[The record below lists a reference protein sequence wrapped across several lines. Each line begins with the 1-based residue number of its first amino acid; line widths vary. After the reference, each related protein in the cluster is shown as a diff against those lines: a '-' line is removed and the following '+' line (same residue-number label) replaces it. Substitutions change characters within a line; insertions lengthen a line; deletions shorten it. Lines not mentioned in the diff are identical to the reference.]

1 MDWIRRNWPDLAIG
15 VALLLVICA
24 IAATLITGGSIFSLS
39 RSADPPSVTDSS
51 LGSSAIGGSEAADVG
66 GPTITPLPP
75 VDRDG
80 PADDSVAAVP
90 ADDPVVA
97 PPVDTPAP
105 EAVPESISPLPLPL
119 PDSSAESGRYRVSVG
134 AFGSRE
140 SAEALAVLIRYEGYP
155 VFLATEGDLTLV
167 LVGPYNDRAEAERV
181 AEEIQASDNGVDGTL
196 IYTFDPEEA
205 PEIEEVPEITD
216 PLPDSFE
223 EGVVEPQAGAEA
235 AGAASPLFLQVGA
248 YGSAESLSPQVDRL
262 SELGF
267 KVMPRE
273 EGGLIKLLVGPFG
286 PEELDTARAALM
298 AEGIESFVVR

>member
-24 IAATLITGGSIFSLS
+24 IVATLITGGSIFSLS
-39 RSADPPSVTDSS
+39 RSADPPSVTDPS
-51 LGSSAIGGSEAADVG
+51 LGPSAIGGSEAADVG
-66 GPTITPLPP
+66 RPTITPLPP

-80 PADDSVAAVP
+80 PADDPVAAVP

-97 PPVDTPAP
+97 SPVATPAP
-105 EAVPESISPLPLPL
+105 EAVSELISPLPLS
-119 PDSSAESGRYRVSVG
+119 DSSAESGRYRVSVG

-140 SAEALAVLIRYEGYP
+140 SAEALAVLVRYEGYP
-155 VFLATEGDLTLV
+155 VFLHTEGGLTLV
-167 LVGPYNDRAEAERV
+167 LVGPYNDRAEAELV
-181 AEEIQASDNGVDGTL
+181 AEQIQASDNGVDSTL
-196 IYTFDPEEA
+196 IYTFDPEEV
-205 PEIEEVPEITD
+205 PEIEEVSEITD
-216 PLPDSFE
+216 PLPGSFE

-235 AGAASPLFLQVGA
+235 ARAASPLFLQVGA
-248 YGSAESLSPQVDRL
+248 YGSAESMGPQVDRL

-267 KVMPRE
+267 KVTPRE

>member
-24 IAATLITGGSIFSLS
+24 IVATLITGGSIFSLS

-105 EAVPESISPLPLPL
+105 EAVSESISPLPLPD
-119 PDSSAESGRYRVSVG
+119 PSAGSGRYRVSVG

-140 SAEALAVLIRYEGYP
+140 SAEVLAELVRYEGYP

-181 AEEIQASDNGVDGTL
+181 AEEIQASDNGVDSTL
-196 IYTFDPEEA
+196 VYTFDPEEV
-205 PEIEEVPEITD
+205 PEIEEVSEITD
-216 PLPDSFE
+216 PLPGSFE
-223 EGVVEPQAGAEA
+223 EGVVELQAGAEA
-235 AGAASPLFLQVGA
+235 AGVASPLFLQVGA

>member
-39 RSADPPSVTDSS
+39 RSADPPSVTDPS

-105 EAVPESISPLPLPL
+105 EAVPESISPLPLS
-119 PDSSAESGRYRVSVG
+119 DSSAESGRYRVSVG

-140 SAEALAVLIRYEGYP
+140 SAEALAVLVRYEGYP
-155 VFLATEGDLTLV
+155 VFLHTEGDLTLV
-167 LVGPYNDRAEAERV
+167 LVGPYNDYAEAELI
-181 AEEIQASDNGVDGTL
+181 AEQIRASDNGVDSTL

-205 PEIEEVPEITD
+205 PEIEEVSEITD
-216 PLPDSFE
+216 PLPGSFE

-267 KVMPRE
+267 KVTPRE
-273 EGGLIKLLVGPFG
+273 EDGLIKLLVGPFG

-298 AEGIESFVVR
+298 TEGIESFVVR

>member
-24 IAATLITGGSIFSLS
+24 IVATLITGGSIFSLS
-39 RSADPPSVTDSS
+39 RSADPPSVTDPS
-51 LGSSAIGGSEAADVG
+51 LGPSEIGGSEAADVG

-97 PPVDTPAP
+97 SPVATPAP
-105 EAVPESISPLPLPL
+105 EAVSESILPL
-119 PDSSAESGRYRVSVG
+119 PDSSAGSGRYRVSVG

-140 SAEALAVLIRYEGYP
+140 SAEALAVLVRYEGYP
-155 VFLATEGDLTLV
+155 VFLAPEGDLTLV

-181 AEEIQASDNGVDGTL
+181 AEQIQASDNGVDSTL
-196 IYTFDPEEA
+196 IYTFDPEEV
-205 PEIEEVPEITD
+205 PEIEEVSEITD
-216 PLPDSFE
+216 PLPGSFE

-235 AGAASPLFLQVGA
+235 ARAASPLFLQVGA
-248 YGSAESLSPQVDRL
+248 YGSAESMGPQVDRL

-267 KVMPRE
+267 KVTPRE
-273 EGGLIKLLVGPFG
+273 EDGLIKLLVGPFG

>member
-24 IAATLITGGSIFSLS
+24 IVATLITGGSIFSLS
-39 RSADPPSVTDSS
+39 RSADPPSVTDPS
-51 LGSSAIGGSEAADVG
+51 LGPSEIGGSEAADVG
-66 GPTITPLPP
+66 DPTITPLPP

-97 PPVDTPAP
+97 FPVATPAP
-105 EAVPESISPLPLPL
+105 EAVSESILPL
-119 PDSSAESGRYRVSVG
+119 PDSSAGSGRYRVSVG

-140 SAEALAVLIRYEGYP
+140 SAEALAVLVRYEGYP
-155 VFLATEGDLTLV
+155 VFLAPEGDLTLV
-167 LVGPYNDRAEAERV
+167 LVGPYNDRAEAEQV
-181 AEEIQASDNGVDGTL
+181 AEQIQASDNGVDSTL
-196 IYTFDPEEA
+196 IYTFDPEEV
-205 PEIEEVPEITD
+205 PEIEEVSEITD
-216 PLPDSFE
+216 PLPGSFE

-235 AGAASPLFLQVGA
+235 ARAASPLFLQVGA
-248 YGSAESLSPQVDRL
+248 YGSAESMGPQVDRL

-267 KVMPRE
+267 KVTPRE
-273 EGGLIKLLVGPFG
+273 EDGLIKLLVGPFG